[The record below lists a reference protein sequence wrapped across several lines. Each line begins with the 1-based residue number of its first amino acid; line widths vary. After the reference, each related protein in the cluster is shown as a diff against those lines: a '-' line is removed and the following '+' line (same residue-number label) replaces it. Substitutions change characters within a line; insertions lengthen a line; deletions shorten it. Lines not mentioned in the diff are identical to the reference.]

1 MIEVKH
7 LTKQYGD
14 KLAVNDI
21 SFTVEDGEILGLLGP
36 NGAGKSTT
44 MNMLTGYISSTSGQ
58 ALINGIDILE
68 DPIKAKAQIGY
79 LPELPPLYLDMTV
92 MGYLNFVYDL
102 KKCKLPRRS
111 HLKDVCNLCRISDVS
126 GRVIKHLSKG
136 YRQRVGLA
144 QALINNPPIL
154 ILDEPTVGLDPKQII
169 EIRTLVKKLGKK
181 HTVILSSHI
190 LTEVQE
196 VCDRV
201 VIINHGQIAANDTI
215 DNLSKAVSGVNRL
228 VVRINGPKN
237 EVLQAIRG
245 LEDVTKVRADMERE
259 PGIFEFEI
267 EAKPDADIRPA
278 LNQMVESHGWYIY
291 KMDLGVMTLEDAFL
305 KITMGEGV
313 FHVDECHFAAHLL
326 RLGNDVQG
334 NGGLTGA
341 FRTVQLHDTSP
352 WHAADAQRHVQHHR
366 AGRDRLYIEV
376 RLILAQT
383 HDRTCAVYLCNMC
396 NGTLECLFLFFLG
409 GGDVQH
415 HFLFQICFCHKISS
429 FIWYGCI
436 NLPGICGRAIFVWDS
451 DRTVC
456 RLPL

>member
-14 KLAVNDI
+14 NLAVNDI

-190 LTEVQE
+190 LSEVQE

-228 VVRINGPKN
+228 VVRINGPKTRSCRRF
-237 EVLQAIRG
+237 VGWKMSPGACRHGTGTGHLRIRDRG
-245 LEDVTKVRADMERE
+245 K
-259 PGIFEFEI
+259 
-267 EAKPDADIRPA
+267 
-278 LNQMVESHGWYIY
+278 
-291 KMDLGVMTLEDAFL
+291 
-305 KITMGEGV
+305 
-313 FHVDECHFAAHLL
+313 
-326 RLGNDVQG
+326 
-334 NGGLTGA
+334 
-341 FRTVQLHDTSP
+341 
-352 WHAADAQRHVQHHR
+352 
-366 AGRDRLYIEV
+366 AGRR
-376 RLILAQT
+376 
-383 HDRTCAVYLCNMC
+383 H
-396 NGTLECLFLFFLG
+396 
-409 GGDVQH
+409 
-415 HFLFQICFCHKISS
+415 S
-429 FIWYGCI
+429 
-436 NLPGICGRAIFVWDS
+436 PGAEPDGRVP
-451 DRTVC
+451 RMVH
-456 RLPL
+456 L

>member
-1 MIEVKH
+1 MQGRSVLSGTQQKEAITRMIEVKH

-190 LTEVQE
+190 LSEVQE

-228 VVRINGPKN
+228 VVRISGPKN
-237 EVLQAIRG
+237 EVLQAIRAID
-245 LEDVTKVRADMERE
+245 DVTKVRADMERE
-259 PGIFEFEI
+259 PKIFEFEI
-267 EAKPDADIRPA
+267 EAKPNADIRPA
-278 LNQMVESHGWYIY
+278 LNQMV
-291 KMDLGVMTLEDAFL
+291 K
-305 KITMGEGV
+305 
-313 FHVDECHFAAHLL
+313 
-326 RLGNDVQG
+326 
-334 NGGLTGA
+334 
-341 FRTVQLHDTSP
+341 
-352 WHAADAQRHVQHHR
+352 
-366 AGRDRLYIEV
+366 
-376 RLILAQT
+376 
-383 HDRTCAVYLCNMC
+383 
-396 NGTLECLFLFFLG
+396 
-409 GGDVQH
+409 
-415 HFLFQICFCHKISS
+415 
-429 FIWYGCI
+429 
-436 NLPGICGRAIFVWDS
+436 
-451 DRTVC
+451 
-456 RLPL
+456 